1 MYIDFLECN
10 QAQQQSGVKEHSK
23 VQSRSKR
30 NKSVIKSGFNSTSDG
45 ITNSFDQQAC
55 KFIMKQLTRLLSRQ
69 SPVLVRPFSTS
80 RTLRIKED
88 VERSPEE
95 AEKAKQEQLKKQEW
109 NRGTASASEE
119 VVGADQQ
126 KVKDHDK
133 HMEELQK
140 QTAQKSE
147 ENHPQ
152 GKS

>member
-1 MYIDFLECN
+1 
-10 QAQQQSGVKEHSK
+10 
-23 VQSRSKR
+23 
-30 NKSVIKSGFNSTSDG
+30 
-45 ITNSFDQQAC
+45 
-55 KFIMKQLTRLLSRQ
+55 MKQITRLSKRQ
-69 SPVLVRPFSTS
+69 SPGLVRPFSTS

-88 VERSPEE
+88 AERSPEE

-126 KVKDHDK
+126 KVRDHDK

-140 QTAQKSE
+140 DTAQKSE
-147 ENHPQ
+147 ESHPE

>member
-1 MYIDFLECN
+1 V
-10 QAQQQSGVKEHSK
+10 S
-23 VQSRSKR
+23 
-30 NKSVIKSGFNSTSDG
+30 KSVLISTWNDISNYFG
-45 ITNSFDQQAC
+45 QQAY
-55 KFIMKQLTRLLSRQ
+55 KFIMKQSTRLLPRQ

-88 VERSPEE
+88 TERSPEE

-140 QTAQKSE
+140 QTAQESE